1 MRHAPPP
8 RGDPLPGAPAPTV
21 TEVPVLDRP
30 AFYIWTLAG
39 PVLTGVLITA
49 ALVIPA
55 LQGSLGAAI
64 ITSAV
69 VGMLAAIPFS
79 LYVERA
85 IR

>member
-1 MRHAPPP
+1 M
-8 RGDPLPGAPAPTV
+8 
-21 TEVPVLDRP
+21 LDRP

-39 PVLTGVLITA
+39 PVLTGVLVTA

-55 LQGSLGAAI
+55 LQDNLGAAI
-64 ITSAV
+64 VTSAI
-69 VGMLAAIPFS
+69 VGMLAGIPFA